1 MSTKAKEGPLAPR
14 FREGKQIFLRALS
27 IADIPVWHAW
37 FNSAEVT
44 EDVNQGA
51 FPNTEAAQQEHLH
64 SLSKSRTDVQ
74 LGIALKETGELVGI
88 IGIHKIDWIH
98 RHGDISIIIGDTRS
112 WGKGIAT
119 EAIAL
124 MVEHGFEKLNL
135 HKLTAGMWATNEG
148 SRRSFERN
156 GFVLEGTL
164 RESYVYKSRYVDEWR
179 FGLLRSEWE
188 IRREGGSG

>member
-27 IADIPVWHAW
+27 PADIPVWHAW
-37 FNSAEVT
+37 FNSADVT
-44 EDVNQGA
+44 EHVNQGV

-156 GFVLEGTL
+156 GFVLEATL
-164 RESYVYKSRYVDEWR
+164 RESYFYKSRYVDEWR

>member
-1 MSTKAKEGPLAPR
+1 MSAQARDGPPAPR
-14 FREGKQIFLRALS
+14 FCEGQQIFLRALS
-27 IADIPVWHAW
+27 PTDIPVWYAW

-44 EDVNQGA
+44 EHVNQGA
-51 FPNTEAAQQEHLH
+51 FPNTEAAQLEHLE

-74 LGIALKETGELVGI
+74 LGIAIKETGELVGI

-98 RHGDISIIIGDTRS
+98 RHGDISIIIGDSRQ

-124 MVEHGFEKLNL
+124 VVEHGFKKLNL

-148 SRRSFERN
+148 SRRSFEKN

-164 RESYVYKSRYVDEWR
+164 RESFFYKSRYVDEWR

-188 IRREGGSG
+188 KRRGGRGE